1 MKKIVYLLL
10 LILWIIIIYML
21 SNQTGDISGGSSEG
35 IIKNT
40 LEIIYSIFNIS
51 KENINEVVHIL
62 HNPIRECAHAF
73 EYFVLGLLTF
83 KNLENFNIKNKYVI
97 TLLLCFTFALFD
109 EVHQLFINGRTFQI
123 IDITIDTLGFSLV
136 LILLKI
142 IKKEK

>member
-10 LILWIIIIYML
+10 LIFWIIIIYML

-51 KENINEVVHIL
+51 KVNINEVVHIL
-62 HNPIRECAHAF
+62 YNPIRECAHAF
-73 EYFVLGLLTF
+73 EYFVLGFLTF

-97 TLLLCFTFALFD
+97 TLLFCFIFALFD

-123 IDITIDTLGFSLV
+123 IDILIDVLGTSLF
-136 LILLKI
+136 LAITT
-142 IKKEK
+142 IKKKI